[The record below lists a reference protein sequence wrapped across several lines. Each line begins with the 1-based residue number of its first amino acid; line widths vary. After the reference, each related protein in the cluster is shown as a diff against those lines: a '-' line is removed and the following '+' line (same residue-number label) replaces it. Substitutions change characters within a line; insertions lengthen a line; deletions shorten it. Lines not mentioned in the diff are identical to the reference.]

1 MRRLKLSDLSDFIKA
16 VQLVEGGDRAPPWL
30 IPGSAHLT
38 IWQLLPG
45 KYGVILKENPRRP
58 KGIVQ
63 KEHSRSEICEAF

>member
-38 IWQLLPG
+38 I
-45 KYGVILKENPRRP
+45 
-58 KGIVQ
+58 
-63 KEHSRSEICEAF
+63 